1 MHAASTGAL
10 SEKMLPAQRQAFILD
25 VVHERG
31 AVSIQLLSD
40 RLGASYSTVRRD
52 LDELA
57 KRGLII
63 RNHGGATLLP
73 QERPLFDEP
82 HSDGSETVNEIKRL
96 IGIEGAKRVQDGQS
110 VIFDSNVTVVEA
122 ARRLVEQRLRLVAVT
137 NNIKVA
143 AVLAHS
149 STVRLVVVGGTV
161 RTGSFALTGEP
172 GYSFLGQ
179 LHADLAIMGAHSATD
194 GVLTDSLVDTA
205 AMKKAMMQAARS
217 KILLIDSWKFGGPG
231 FCEVAPLSEFDQV
244 ITDDGLPDSESEAL
258 LRAGVKLKIV
268 TTGASPSNA
277 WRVTTDAKK
286 GEDNS
291 HS

>member
-1 MHAASTGAL
+1 MQSVPDGTL

-25 VVHERG
+25 VIHERG

-57 KRGLII
+57 RRGLII
-63 RNHGGATLLP
+63 RKHGGATLLP
-73 QERPLFDEP
+73 QERPLFEEP
-82 HSDGSETVNEIKRL
+82 QPEGTETVNRIKRL
-96 IGIEGAKRVQDGQS
+96 IGIEGAKRVRDGQS
-110 VIFDSNVTVVEA
+110 VIFDSNVTVIEA
-122 ARRLVEQRLRLVAVT
+122 ARQLVEQRLRLVAVT

-161 RTGSFALTGEP
+161 RPGSFALTGEP

-194 GVLTDSLVDTA
+194 GILTDSLVDTA
-205 AMKKAMMQAARS
+205 AMKKAMMRAARS

-231 FCEVAPLSEFDQV
+231 FCDVAPLTEFDQV
-244 ITDDGLPDSESEAL
+244 ITDDGLPESEAEA
-258 LRAGVKLKIV
+258 LRRIGVKLKIV
-268 TTGASPSNA
+268 AAGAGSLSSWQVAGN
-277 WRVTTDAKK
+277 V
-286 GEDNS
+286 EDPERIPEA
-291 HS
+291 